1 MISSLEI
8 NLAMRRAF
16 TNLYQK
22 RETKAETY
30 EGETVKSQVSS
41 LTTAATKSRPN
52 QEKKESIAGRAPSP
66 ETGHRYDWNQAVL
79 ATLRY
84 STSTV
89 RMGL

>member
-8 NLAMRRAF
+8 NLAMRRTF

-22 RETKAETY
+22 RETKAEASAY
-30 EGETVKSQVSS
+30 EGET
-41 LTTAATKSRPN
+41 
-52 QEKKESIAGRAPSP
+52 KKESIAGRAPSP
-66 ETGHRYDWNQAVL
+66 ETGHRYGWNQAIL
-79 ATLRY
+79 ARVIRY